1 MSAPLLS
8 TVIESTLLEIVVV
21 SDLSL
26 MLFVLATSSALLMLG
41 KFSWN
46 DSELSS
52 DVFRV
57 CPNSLGAGFSW
68 LLSYPK
74 AVSWLLHSMYRN
86 THNALNVSHRNVLA
100 DSILVFI

>member
-26 MLFVLATSSALLMLG
+26 MLFVLATSSPLLMLG

-57 CPNSLGAGFSW
+57 CSNPLGAGFEKFTGGSKVGGS
-68 LLSYPK
+68 LR
-74 AVSWLLHSMYRN
+74 RN
-86 THNALNVSHRNVLA
+86 AH
-100 DSILVFI
+100 LVFEPGPNVKR